1 MTGYLKKHFIRNFA
15 AFLLSSIIILTPVTA
30 NAACPIT
37 VSASQ
42 AQSDSVCGY
51 YNLLP
56 DEIRTTFENG
66 GWTIEIEPLQEI
78 YRDIG
83 GIPIGPSGYSLAGIT
98 IVKTGNLPN
107 NNGIFI
113 RRQSF
118 LTL

>member
-1 MTGYLKKHFIRNFA
+1 MPGCMKKNSIRNLA
-15 AFLLSSIIILTPVTA
+15 ALLLSSVIILTPVTA

-37 VSASQ
+37 VSTSQ
-42 AQSDSVCGY
+42 AQSDSVCSY

-56 DEIRTTFENG
+56 DEIRTTFENA

-98 IVKTGNLPN
+98 IVKTKKICLN
-107 NNGIFI
+107 
-113 RRQSF
+113 SASSYS
-118 LTL
+118 T